1 MELVRLNR
9 LTFMDLLSPLDSLLS
24 ATDNG
29 LRSEIVLPSSA
40 PRTLI
45 DFNRAYAELGPAVR
59 RIGIYRGKL
68 SPSDADDFLH
78 EVFQRVWEKRSDF
91 RGESTAKAWII
102 GIAYNVARNAAKR
115 YKPHTD
121 PSLDC
126 DALPFPARL
135 SPEERAMQ
143 GEAEAQLTLATARLT
158 EHEQRLFITY
168 LSAEFSVSETARLC
182 AVDYDKASR
191 DLIAIRA
198 KVAKLLTQLQRENG
212 WRKR

>member
-9 LTFMDLLSPLDSLLS
+9 MTFVDLLSPLASILS
-24 ATDNG
+24 ATDNWPTPQMAA
-29 LRSEIVLPSSA
+29 SAVA
-40 PRTLI
+40 PRPVI

-68 SPSDADDFLH
+68 SPDDADDFLH
-78 EVFQRVWEKRSDF
+78 EVFQRVWEKQSDF
-91 RGESTAKAWII
+91 RGDSTAKAWII

-121 PSLDC
+121 PHLDC
-126 DALPFPARL
+126 DALPFPTRL
-135 SPEERAMQ
+135 TPEERALQ

-182 AVDYDKASR
+182 AVEYDKASR
-191 DLIAIRA
+191 HLIAIRA
-198 KVAKLLTQLQRENG
+198 KVAKLLAQLQRENG